1 MKSRRRAQEAGSMLL
16 KYIQPSSVSRN
27 NKNWFHSAVN
37 TEPKVELHTGAAVV
51 DNLRNSDGK
60 GIAETVFNLYKNQET
75 HMMNMSEIFTVIEK
89 SGIRRSD
96 PRLATFLSKLSILH
110 EHLGE
115 KNTTLSNLHVDET
128 TFCQLTEDNL
138 VLLNQIVRNDII
150 IPDWKSFTNQI
161 TEMFN
166 RCKDNQE
173 GEVASYIPQLS
184 RYNPDL
190 WGMSICTIDGQR
202 FSLGDVNE
210 KFTLQS
216 CVKPFTY
223 AICLSELG
231 NEGVH
236 KYIGQEPSGRN
247 FNDLS
252 LDTSNKPHNPMLNA
266 GAMMSCAL
274 ILKKIFP
281 CLGLAE
287 KYDFLLNYLK
297 RIAGGEFIGFNN
309 SVFLSEREN
318 AYRNFAMAYYMQENK
333 CFPEGTDIHDCLDL
347 YFQSCSLEVTSE
359 SLSVLGAT
367 LANGGICPIT
377 GENVLNAS
385 SVRDTL
391 SLMYSCGMYNY
402 SGQFAFKVGLPA
414 KSGVSGCVLLVIPNL
429 MAVALWSPPID
440 SIGNSERALQ
450 FCEELVEV
458 YSFHRF
464 ENLNNLVSQKI
475 DPRRQTHELKTLNTL
490 TLLFSAVAGDVS
502 SLHRYTLGFL
512 HSKEFHAQF
521 SRFVTLF
528 PNTCLQRSILINF
541 EK

>member
-1 MKSRRRAQEAGSMLL
+1 MKSRKKVQEAGSMLL
-16 KYIQPSSVSRN
+16 KYFQPSSVSRN
-27 NKNWFHSAVN
+27 NKNWFHSVVN

-51 DNLRNSDGK
+51 ENLRNSDGK

-115 KNTTLSNLHVDET
+115 KNTTINNLNVDET
-128 TFCQLTEDNL
+128 TFCELTEDNL

-150 IPDWKSFTNQI
+150 IPDWKSFTKQI

-252 LDTSNKPHNPMLNA
+252 LDTSNKQHNPMLNA
-266 GAMMSCAL
+266 GAIMSSAL
-274 ILKKIFP
+274 ILQKILP
-281 CLGLAE
+281 SEGVAE
-287 KYDFLLNYLK
+287 KYEFLLNYMT
-297 RIAGGEFIGFNN
+297 RMAGNEGIGFNN

-318 AYRNFAMAYYMQENK
+318 ANRNFAMAYYMQENK
-333 CFPEGTDIHDCLDL
+333 CFPEGTDIHECLDL

-377 GENVLNAS
+377 GDNVLNPCA
-385 SVRDTL
+385 VRDTL

-414 KSGVSGCVLLVIPNL
+414 KSGVSGCVLLIIPNV
-429 MAVALWSPPID
+429 MSISLWSPPID
-440 SIGNSERALQ
+440 SIGNSVRALQ
-450 FCEELVEV
+450 FCEELVDV

-464 ENLNNLVSQKI
+464 ETLCNRVSKKT
-475 DPRRQTHELKTLNTL
+475 DPRRLPNKLNTMNTFSL
-490 TLLFSAVAGDVS
+490 FFSAVTGDLT
-502 SLHRYTLGFL
+502 SLHR
-512 HSKEFHAQF
+512 
-521 SRFVTLF
+521 
-528 PNTCLQRSILINF
+528 
-541 EK
+541 

>member
-1 MKSRRRAQEAGSMLL
+1 MDRCKGQEA
-16 KYIQPSSVSRN
+16 SVSL
-27 NKNWFHSAVN
+27 FHLY
-37 TEPKVELHTGAAVV
+37 K
-51 DNLRNSDGK
+51 NSDTNMVNIGEIISVIEGK
-60 GIAETVFNLYKNQET
+60 GIRITDLRLSTFYAKLKDLIGQ
-75 HMMNMSEIFTVIEK
+75 SE
-89 SGIRRSD
+89 D
-96 PRLATFLSKLSILH
+96 W
-110 EHLGE
+110 
-115 KNTTLSNLHVDET
+115 NTAVNRLHVNES
-128 TFCQLTEDNL
+128 TFNILVNDSLT
-138 VLLNQIVRNDII
+138 LLNQIVRNDII
-150 IPDWKSFTNQI
+150 IPDWKCFTDKI
-161 TEMFN
+161 TKMFN
-166 RCKDNQE
+166 RCQDNQG

-184 RYNPDL
+184 RYNPHL

-236 KYIGQEPSGRN
+236 RYIGQEPSGRN

-252 LDTSNKPHNPMLNA
+252 LDASNMPHNPMLNA

-274 ILKKIFP
+274 ILQKIFP
-281 CLGLAE
+281 SLGLAE

-297 RIAGGEFIGFNN
+297 RMAGGEIIGFNN
-309 SVFLSEREN
+309 SIFLSEREHAN
-318 AYRNFAMAYYMQENK
+318 RNFAMAYYMQENK
-333 CFPEGTDIHDCLDL
+333 SFPDGTDIHECLDL

-367 LANGGICPIT
+367 LANGGVCPIT
-377 GENVLNAS
+377 GDNVLNPCA
-385 SVRDTL
+385 VRDTL

-440 SIGNSERALQ
+440 SIGNSVRALQ

-464 ENLNNLVSQKI
+464 ENLCNLVSQKI
-475 DPRRQTHELKTLNTL
+475 DPRRQTHQQGTL
-490 TLLFSAVAGDVS
+490 TPHTLLLSAFAGDVT
-502 SLHRYTLGFL
+502 SL
-512 HSKEFHAQF
+512 
-521 SRFVTLF
+521 SR
-528 PNTCLQRSILINF
+528 
-541 EK
+541 